1 MRRSLRLAAGIL
13 LLGLAVLAVW
23 YFGRPAP
30 IRIAG
35 EEETPFEMTVLD
47 VGQGLGVLIRADG
60 RYMLYDGG
68 GRDTSSFVVSFLRQR
83 GAEHI
88 DLLVASHYDEDH
100 VAGLVGVLS
109 ALEVDAAW
117 TPDYA
122 VDTKIYSSFQKAA
135 ALAGTETHPAAGETF
150 SLGGAEITVLG
161 PARWDYAQE
170 NDRSICLMVR
180 YGDLRVLLTGDAE
193 REAETEMAAGQ
204 EDLGA
209 QVYVAGHHGSAASST
224 KELLD
229 AVRPKAVIVSCGKEN
244 PYGHPAEGFLSRVR
258 EAGADLYR
266 TDLQG
271 SIVLRSDGKD
281 WWMNLQP
288 TEDWTPGAL
297 PAPSDAVAS
306 AAPEDTRQ
314 QVPAGGEAA
323 YVVNENSRKFHL
335 PDCPSVG
342 KMKPENRR
350 DTDESRESLIEQGY
364 EPCGMCKP

>member
-1 MRRSLRLAAGIL
+1 MRRGLRLAAGIL
-13 LLGLAVLAVW
+13 LLGLAVLGIW

-68 GRDTSSFVVSFLRQR
+68 GRDASSFVVSFLRQQ

-109 ALEVDAAW
+109 ALEVDAVW

-122 VDTKIYSSFQKAA
+122 VDTKIHDSFRKAVA
-135 ALAGTETHPAAGETF
+135 RAGTETHPAVGETF
-150 SLGGAEITVLG
+150 SLGSAEITVLG
-161 PARWDYAQE
+161 PARWDYDQE

-193 REAETEMAAGQ
+193 REAETEMTAGDG
-204 EDLGA
+204 DLRA
-209 QVYVAGHHGSAASST
+209 QVYVAGHHGSSASTT
-224 KELLD
+224 KALLD
-229 AVRPKAVIVSCGKEN
+229 AVRPQAVIASCGREN
-244 PYGHPAEGFLSRVR
+244 LYGHPAEGFLSRVR

-271 SIVLRSDGKD
+271 SVILRSDGKD

-288 TEDWTPGAL
+288 TEDWTPGTV
-297 PAPSDAVAS
+297 PAPSQS
-306 AAPEDTRQ
+306 AAPGAPEDARQ
-314 QVPAGGEAA
+314 REPAGEAA
-323 YVVNENSRKFHL
+323 YVVNENSGKFHL
-335 PDCPSVG
+335 PDCPGVG

-350 DTDESRESLIEQGY
+350 DTDESRESLIAQGY
-364 EPCGMCKP
+364 DPCGMCKP